1 MHTDSALSTSAPSGN
16 GRVAWRNRP
25 WLSAVATVARLRT
38 AFTPAPK
45 RSTFNRFQHALG
57 RCRPSVV
64 GAVAATVLALGMG
77 SAAPASALAMT
88 ENFDALSCGP
98 GIFIPGGTGGLDWGN
113 GGCLNGP
120 NYVNNPSGY
129 AAGATSAPN
138 VALNNAGTPMTLTRN
153 GGGLFS
159 LTAGQFTGVWN
170 DNLNLNI
177 QGFLN
182 SNLVATVPATLSA
195 IQPTLLDLSALANV
209 DRVVFTASGG
219 TPHPAYGTI
228 GATHFALDDLSYILG
243 VSRAITATASPSAG
257 GSVSCTPNLVPD
269 GGTSSCTATAN
280 PGYTFTGFAGCTSV
294 SGNSCTLANVTA
306 PAAVTANFAA
316 FTVTGSLPP
325 GTYGTAYSQS
335 LASTGG
341 VDPIGF
347 ASNNP
352 PAGITVTPAGLVTAP
367 ATLAVGAYTFDVTA
381 TDANNAA
388 TIATPVTVTIAQAAQ
403 TIAFTSANP
412 AGAKLG
418 DSYTVTAT
426 GGASGNPV
434 TFSLGANAAP
444 FCTISG
450 NVVSFNAT
458 GPCDIIASQLGNA
471 NYRDAAP
478 QTQTVAIGKAAQTIA
493 FTSANPAGA
502 KLGDSYTVTATGGA
516 SGNPVTFSLGASAAP
531 FCTIS
536 GNVVSFNASGPCDII
551 ASQLGNANYLDA
563 APQTQT
569 VAIGKAAQ
577 TIQFTSTPPALPK
590 VGGTYTV
597 TTAAGLSSQPVVVG
611 VSGACSLAGAVVTL
625 NAAGVCTI
633 TANQL
638 GDANYLDAAP
648 VTQTVTVA
656 PGASGVNIASTPNPS
671 QPGEAVTFTV
681 SVALDTT
688 KGAAARTKAA
698 AEPTGTVTVTASDT
712 GTALGSAPL
721 VNGAATISTQLLT
734 TAGSHAIVASYSGDA
749 NYPATTSLA
758 FTQTVAAAAAP
769 VATPVPTLSEWALI
783 GLSAMLALFGA
794 GRMRRRAA

>member
-1 MHTDSALSTSAPSGN
+1 MHTNNALSTSAPSGN
-16 GRVAWRNRP
+16 GRGAWRNRP
-25 WLSAVATVARLRT
+25 WLSAVAAVARLRT

-45 RSTFNRFQHALG
+45 RSTVSRFQHALG

-64 GAVAATVLALGMG
+64 GALAATVLALGVG
-77 SAAPASALAMT
+77 SAAPAWAQAMT

-159 LTAGQFTGVWN
+159 LTAGQFTGAWN

-243 VSRAITATASPSAG
+243 VSRAITATASPSTG

-294 SGNSCTLANVTA
+294 SGNTCTLANVTA

-316 FTVTGSLPP
+316 FAVAGSLPP
-325 GTYGTAYSQS
+325 GTYGAAYSQP

-341 VDPIGF
+341 VDPIGY
-347 ASNNP
+347 ASGNA

-367 ATLAVGAYTFDVTA
+367 ATLAVGVYTFDVTA

-403 TIAFTSANP
+403 AIAFTSANP

-434 TFSLGANAAP
+434 TFSLAASAAP

-458 GPCDIIASQLGNA
+458 GPCDIIASQLG
-471 NYRDAAP
+471 
-478 QTQTVAIGKAAQTIA
+478 
-493 FTSANPAGA
+493 
-502 KLGDSYTVTATGGA
+502 
-516 SGNPVTFSLGASAAP
+516 
-531 FCTIS
+531 
-536 GNVVSFNASGPCDII
+536 
-551 ASQLGNANYLDA
+551 
-563 APQTQT
+563 
-569 VAIGKAAQ
+569 
-577 TIQFTSTPPALPK
+577 
-590 VGGTYTV
+590 
-597 TTAAGLSSQPVVVG
+597 
-611 VSGACSLAGAVVTL
+611 
-625 NAAGVCTI
+625 
-633 TANQL
+633 
-638 GDANYLDAAP
+638 DANYLDAAP
-648 VTQTVTVA
+648 ITQTVTVA

-688 KGAAARTKAA
+688 KGAAVRTKAA

-712 GTALGSAPL
+712 GTVLGSAPL
-721 VNGAATISTQLLT
+721 VNGTATISTQLLT

-783 GLSAMLALFGA
+783 GLSAVLALFGA